1 MILLNRIKYISVVF
15 LILIVIFSNISVF
28 AVDKEELKIT
38 SKAGIV
44 MEQSTGRVLWEKN
57 SKEKLK
63 IASTTKILTAIVVV
77 ENIDLDA
84 TVVISKKAAS
94 TGGSTVGLVAG
105 KTVTVKSLLYG
116 LLLKSGNDC
125 AVALAE
131 GTCGSVEEFVN
142 MMNKKAYNIGAKDTR
157 CTNPHGLDTEDNY
170 STAYDIAKIT
180 CYAKNI
186 DIISKIMNT
195 ESTTVNFGNV
205 PKFLANT
212 NRLLFTYEYCNGGK
226 TGYTA
231 IANRCL
237 VATAKRDNLEIVA
250 VILGANTTD
259 IRFKEGKELL
269 KYGIENYTMLDVTNI
284 TNYHIE
290 VGITKG
296 VCDSYIEEGN
306 IKMNIPLKEG
316 ELEKICIKKETISNI
331 NAPLI
336 KGKYIGKV
344 ELYIGEELIH
354 SKDLYAKCNVRKKNI
369 KDYVLLS
376 LKGIFQNDVMS

>member
-1 MILLNRIKYISVVF
+1 MLLKKKRYIYVV
-15 LILIVIFSNISVF
+15 LLLLLTVLSNNVF
-28 AVDKEELKIT
+28 AVEKEELNIK

-44 MEQSTGRVLWEKN
+44 LEQSTGRVLWEKN

-77 ENIDLDA
+77 ENIDLA
-84 TVVISKKAAS
+84 SKVVISKKAAL
-94 TGGSTVGLVAG
+94 TGGSTVGLVSG
-105 KTVTVKSLLYG
+105 KEVTVKSLLYG

-131 GTCGSVEEFVN
+131 HVGGNVDEFVN
-142 MMNKKAYNIGAKDTR
+142 MMNKKAYEIGAKDTY

-195 ESTTVNFGNV
+195 ESITVNFGNTA
-205 PKFLANT
+205 KFLANT
-212 NRLLFTYEYCNGGK
+212 NRLLTTYEYCNGGK

-237 VATAKRDNLEIVA
+237 VATAKKDKLQVVA
-250 VILGANTTD
+250 VILGADTTD

-269 KYGIENYTMLDVTNI
+269 KYAIENYSMVDMKSIAKYYVRVNVI
-284 TNYHIE
+284 K
-290 VGITKG
+290 GISDLYTDNSS
-296 VCDSYIEEGN
+296 VDIC
-306 IKMNIPLKEG
+306 IPLKTG
-316 ELEKICIKKETISNI
+316 ELEKVYVKQDIITEIK
-331 NAPLI
+331 APLN
-336 KGKYIGKV
+336 IGDFMGNV
-344 ELYIGEELIH
+344 GLYIGEDRVY
-354 SKDLYAKCNVRKKNI
+354 SKDIYAKYSIRKKGV
-369 KDYVLLS
+369 KDYIILALM
-376 LKGIFQNDVMS
+376 GMFQNDSID

>member
-1 MILLNRIKYISVVF
+1 MLKKRKYIYGVLLMILSVIS
-15 LILIVIFSNISVF
+15 NNVF
-28 AVDKEELKIT
+28 AVEKEELKIT

-44 MEQSTGRVLWEKN
+44 LEQNTGRVLWEKN

-77 ENIDLDA
+77 ENTDLDSK
-84 TVVISKKAAS
+84 VVISKKAAL
-94 TGGSTVGLVAG
+94 TGGSTVGLISG
-105 KTVTVKSLLYG
+105 KEVTVKSLLYG

-131 GTCGSVEEFVN
+131 YVGGNVDEFVK
-142 MMNKKAYNIGAKDTR
+142 MMNRKAYEIGAKDTH

-186 DIISKIMNT
+186 EVLSKIMNT
-195 ESTTVNFGNV
+195 ESITVDFGNTS
-205 PKFLANT
+205 KFLANT

-237 VATAKRDNLEIVA
+237 VATAKKDNLEVVA

-269 KYGIENYTMLDVTNI
+269 KYAIENYIMVDVENI
-284 TNYHIE
+284 TNYN
-290 VGITKG
+290 V
-296 VCDSYIEEGN
+296 N
-306 IKMNIPLKEG
+306 IKIIKGISSLYTDTSSINICIPLKSG
-316 ELEKICIKKETISNI
+316 ELEKVYVKQDTLTNV
-331 NAPLI
+331 NAPLNS
-336 KGKYIGKV
+336 GEFIGKV
-344 ELYIGEELIH
+344 YLYIGDELLYT
-354 SKDLYAKCNVRKKNI
+354 KDLYAKYSVRKKTV
-369 KDYVLLS
+369 KDYIILALRGV
-376 LKGIFQNDVMS
+376 FQNDVIH

>member
-1 MILLNRIKYISVVF
+1 MLKKRKYIYGVLLMILSVIS
-15 LILIVIFSNISVF
+15 NNVF
-28 AVDKEELKIT
+28 AVEKEELKIT

-44 MEQSTGRVLWEKN
+44 LEQNTGRVLWEKN

-77 ENIDLDA
+77 ENTDLDSK
-84 TVVISKKAAS
+84 VVISKKAAL
-94 TGGSTVGLVAG
+94 TGGSTVGLISG
-105 KTVTVKSLLYG
+105 KEVTVKSLLYG

-131 GTCGSVEEFVN
+131 YVGGNVDEFVK
-142 MMNKKAYNIGAKDTR
+142 MMNRKAYEIGAKDTH

-186 DIISKIMNT
+186 EVLSKIMNT
-195 ESTTVNFGNV
+195 ESITVDFGNTS
-205 PKFLANT
+205 KFLANT

-237 VATAKRDNLEIVA
+237 VATAKKDNLEVVA

-269 KYGIENYTMLDVTNI
+269 KYAIENYIMVDVENI
-284 TNYHIE
+284 TNYN
-290 VGITKG
+290 V
-296 VCDSYIEEGN
+296 N
-306 IKMNIPLKEG
+306 IKIIKGISSLYTDTSSINICIQLKSG
-316 ELEKICIKKETISNI
+316 ELEKVYVKQDTLTNV
-331 NAPLI
+331 NAPLNS
-336 KGKYIGKV
+336 GEFIGKV
-344 ELYIGEELIH
+344 YLYIGDELLYT
-354 SKDLYAKCNVRKKNI
+354 KDLYAKYSVRKKTV
-369 KDYVLLS
+369 KDYIILALRGV
-376 LKGIFQNDVMS
+376 FQNDVIH

>member
-1 MILLNRIKYISVVF
+1 MLLKKKRYIYVVLLLLLTIL
-15 LILIVIFSNISVF
+15 SNNVF
-28 AVDKEELKIT
+28 AVEKEELNIT

-44 MEQSTGRVLWEKN
+44 LEQSTGRVLWEKN
-57 SKEKLK
+57 SKEKMK

-77 ENIDLDA
+77 ENIDLDSK
-84 TVVISKKAAS
+84 VVISKKAAL
-94 TGGSTVGLVAG
+94 TGGSTVGLVSG
-105 KTVTVKSLLYG
+105 KEVTVKSLLYG

-131 GTCGSVEEFVN
+131 HVGGNVDEFVN
-142 MMNKKAYNIGAKDTR
+142 MMNKKACEIGAKDTH

-195 ESTTVNFGNV
+195 ESITVNFGNTA
-205 PKFLANT
+205 KFLANT
-212 NRLLFTYEYCNGGK
+212 NRLLTTYEYCNGGK

-237 VATAKRDNLEIVA
+237 VATAKKDNLQVVA

-269 KYGIENYTMLDVTNI
+269 KYAIENYSMVDMKSIAKYYVNVNTI
-284 TNYHIE
+284 K
-290 VGITKG
+290 GICG
-296 VCDSYIEEGN
+296 SYTDNSSVDIC
-306 IKMNIPLKEG
+306 IPLKTG
-316 ELEKICIKKETISNI
+316 ELEKVRVKQDIITEIK
-331 NAPLI
+331 APLN
-336 KGKYIGKV
+336 IGDFMGNV
-344 ELYIGEELIH
+344 GLYIGEEMVY
-354 SKDLYAKCNVRKKNI
+354 SKDIYAKYSIRKKGV
-369 KDYVLLS
+369 KDYIILALM
-376 LKGIFQNDVMS
+376 GMFQNDSID

>member
-1 MILLNRIKYISVVF
+1 MLKKRRYIYVVLL
-15 LILIVIFSNISVF
+15 LLLTALSNNVF
-28 AVDKEELKIT
+28 AVEKEELKIT

-44 MEQSTGRVLWEKN
+44 LEQNTGRVLWEKN

-63 IASTTKILTAIVVV
+63 IASITKILTAIVVV
-77 ENIDLDA
+77 ENTDLDSK
-84 TVVISKKAAS
+84 VVISKKAAL
-94 TGGSTVGLVAG
+94 TGGSTVGLISG
-105 KTVTVKSLLYG
+105 KEVTVKSLLYG

-131 GTCGSVEEFVN
+131 YVGGNVDEFVK
-142 MMNKKAYNIGAKDTR
+142 MMNRKAYEIGAKDTH

-186 DIISKIMNT
+186 EVLSKIMNT
-195 ESTTVNFGNV
+195 ESITVDFGNTS
-205 PKFLANT
+205 KFLANT

-237 VATAKRDNLEIVA
+237 VATAKKDNLEVVA

-269 KYGIENYTMLDVTNI
+269 KYAIENYIMVDVENI
-284 TNYHIE
+284 TNYN
-290 VGITKG
+290 V
-296 VCDSYIEEGN
+296 N
-306 IKMNIPLKEG
+306 IKIIKGISSQYTDTSSINICIPLKSG
-316 ELEKICIKKETISNI
+316 ELEKVYVKQDTLTNV
-331 NAPLI
+331 NAPLNS
-336 KGKYIGKV
+336 GEFIGKV
-344 ELYIGEELIH
+344 YLYIGDELLYT
-354 SKDLYAKCNVRKKNI
+354 KDLYAKYSVGKKNV
-369 KDYVLLS
+369 KDYIILALRGV
-376 LKGIFQNDVMS
+376 FQNDGIH

>member
-1 MILLNRIKYISVVF
+1 MLKKRRYIYVVLLMILSVIS
-15 LILIVIFSNISVF
+15 NNVF
-28 AVDKEELKIT
+28 AVEKEELKIT

-44 MEQSTGRVLWEKN
+44 LEQSTGRVLWEKN

-77 ENIDLDA
+77 ENTDLDSK
-84 TVVISKKAAS
+84 VVISKKAAL
-94 TGGSTVGLVAG
+94 TGGSTVGLISG
-105 KTVTVKSLLYG
+105 KEVTVKSLLYG

-131 GTCGSVEEFVN
+131 YVGGNVDEFVK
-142 MMNKKAYNIGAKDTR
+142 MMNRKAYEIGAKDTH

-186 DIISKIMNT
+186 EVLSKIMNT
-195 ESTTVNFGNV
+195 ESITVDFGNTS
-205 PKFLANT
+205 KFLANT

-237 VATAKRDNLEIVA
+237 VATAKKDNLEVVA

-269 KYGIENYTMLDVTNI
+269 KYAIENYIMVDVENI
-284 TNYHIE
+284 TNYN
-290 VGITKG
+290 V
-296 VCDSYIEEGN
+296 N
-306 IKMNIPLKEG
+306 IKIIKGISSQYTDTSSINICIPLKSG
-316 ELEKICIKKETISNI
+316 ELEKVYVKQDALTNVNS
-331 NAPLI
+331 PLNSGEI
-336 KGKYIGKV
+336 IGKV
-344 ELYIGEELIH
+344 YLYIGDELVH
-354 SKDLYAKCNVRKKNI
+354 TKDLYAKYSVGKKNV
-369 KDYVLLS
+369 KDYIILALRGV
-376 LKGIFQNDVMS
+376 FQNDGIH

>member
-1 MILLNRIKYISVVF
+1 MLLKKKRYIYVVLLLLLTIL
-15 LILIVIFSNISVF
+15 SNNVF
-28 AVDKEELKIT
+28 AVEKEELKIT
-38 SKAGIV
+38 SKAGV
-44 MEQSTGRVLWEKN
+44 VLEQSTGRVLWEKN

-77 ENIDLDA
+77 ENIDLDSK
-84 TVVISKKAAS
+84 VVISKKAAL
-94 TGGSTVGLVAG
+94 TGGSTVGLVSG
-105 KTVTVKSLLYG
+105 KEVTVKSLLYG

-131 GTCGSVEEFVN
+131 HVGGNVDEFVN
-142 MMNKKAYNIGAKDTR
+142 MMNKKAYEIGAKDTH

-195 ESTTVNFGNV
+195 ESITVNFGNTA
-205 PKFLANT
+205 KFLANT
-212 NRLLFTYEYCNGGK
+212 NRLLTTYEYCNGGK

-237 VATAKRDNLEIVA
+237 VATAKKDNLQVVA

-269 KYGIENYTMLDVTNI
+269 KYAIENYSMVDMKSIAKYYVSVNVI
-284 TNYHIE
+284 K
-290 VGITKG
+290 GISDLYTDNSSMDI
-296 VCDSYIEEGN
+296 C
-306 IKMNIPLKEG
+306 IPLRSG
-316 ELEKICIKKETISNI
+316 ELEKVHVKQDVITEIK
-331 NAPLI
+331 APL
-336 KGKYIGKV
+336 KIGDFMGNV
-344 ELYIGEELIH
+344 GLYIGEELVY
-354 SKDLYAKCNVRKKNI
+354 SKDIYAKYSIRKKGV
-369 KDYVLLS
+369 KDYIILALM
-376 LKGIFQNDVMS
+376 GMFQNDSID

>member
-1 MILLNRIKYISVVF
+1 MLKKRKYIYGVLLMILSVIS
-15 LILIVIFSNISVF
+15 NNVF
-28 AVDKEELKIT
+28 AVEIEELKIT

-44 MEQSTGRVLWEKN
+44 LEQNTGRVLWEKN

-77 ENIDLDA
+77 ENTDLDSK
-84 TVVISKKAAS
+84 VVISKKAAL
-94 TGGSTVGLVAG
+94 TGGSTVGLISG
-105 KTVTVKSLLYG
+105 KEVTVKSLLYG

-131 GTCGSVEEFVN
+131 YVGGNVDEFVK
-142 MMNKKAYNIGAKDTR
+142 MMNRKAYEIGAKDTH

-186 DIISKIMNT
+186 EVLSKIMNT
-195 ESTTVNFGNV
+195 ESITVDFGNTS
-205 PKFLANT
+205 KFLANT

-237 VATAKRDNLEIVA
+237 VATAKKDNLEVVA

-269 KYGIENYTMLDVTNI
+269 KYAIENYIMVDVENI
-284 TNYHIE
+284 TNYN
-290 VGITKG
+290 V
-296 VCDSYIEEGN
+296 N
-306 IKMNIPLKEG
+306 IKIIKGISSLYTDTSSINICIPLKSG
-316 ELEKICIKKETISNI
+316 ELEKVYVKQDTLTNV
-331 NAPLI
+331 NAPLNS
-336 KGKYIGKV
+336 GEFIGKV
-344 ELYIGEELIH
+344 YLYIGDELLYT
-354 SKDLYAKCNVRKKNI
+354 KDLYAKYSVRKKTV
-369 KDYVLLS
+369 KDYIILALRGV
-376 LKGIFQNDVMS
+376 FQNDVIH

>member
-1 MILLNRIKYISVVF
+1 MLKKRKYIYGVLLMILSVIS
-15 LILIVIFSNISVF
+15 NNVF
-28 AVDKEELKIT
+28 AVEKEELNIT

-44 MEQSTGRVLWEKN
+44 LEQSTGRVLWEKN

-77 ENIDLDA
+77 ENTDLDSK
-84 TVVISKKAAS
+84 VVISKKAAL
-94 TGGSTVGLVAG
+94 TGGSTVGLISG
-105 KTVTVKSLLYG
+105 KEVTVKSLLYG

-131 GTCGSVEEFVN
+131 YVGENVDEFVK
-142 MMNKKAYNIGAKDTR
+142 MMNKKAYEIGAKDTH

-170 STAYDIAKIT
+170 STAYDISKIT

-186 DIISKIMNT
+186 EVLSKIMNT
-195 ESTTVNFGNV
+195 ESITVNFGNTS
-205 PKFLANT
+205 KFLANT

-237 VATAKRDNLEIVA
+237 VATAKKDNLEVVA

-269 KYGIENYTMLDVTNI
+269 KYAIENYIMVDVENI
-284 TNYHIE
+284 TNYN
-290 VGITKG
+290 V
-296 VCDSYIEEGN
+296 N
-306 IKMNIPLKEG
+306 IKIIKGISSLYTDTSSINICIPLKSG
-316 ELEKICIKKETISNI
+316 ELEKVYVKQDTLTNV
-331 NAPLI
+331 NAPLNS
-336 KGKYIGKV
+336 GEFIGKV
-344 ELYIGEELIH
+344 YLYIGDELLYT
-354 SKDLYAKCNVRKKNI
+354 KDLYAKYSVRKKTV
-369 KDYVLLS
+369 KDYIILALRGV
-376 LKGIFQNDVMS
+376 FQNDVIH

>member
-1 MILLNRIKYISVVF
+1 MIKKRRYIYGILLMLLTV
-15 LILIVIFSNISVF
+15 LSNNVN

-44 MEQSTGRVLWEKN
+44 LEQSTGRVLWEKN
-57 SKEKLK
+57 SKERLK
-63 IASTTKILTAIVVV
+63 IASTTKILTSIVVV
-77 ENIDLDA
+77 ENVDLDSK
-84 TVVISKKAAS
+84 VVISKKAAL
-94 TGGSTVGLVAG
+94 TGGSTVGLISG
-105 KTVTVKSLLYG
+105 KEVTVRSLLYG

-131 GTCGSVEEFVN
+131 YVGGNVDEFVN
-142 MMNKKAYNIGAKDTR
+142 MMNKKAYEIGAKDTY

-186 DIISKIMNT
+186 EILSKIMNT
-195 ESTTVNFGNV
+195 ESITVNFGNV

-237 VATAKRDNLEIVA
+237 VATAKKDNLEIVA
-250 VILGANTTD
+250 VILGADTTD

-269 KYGIENYTMLDVTNI
+269 KYAIENYSMIDVESLTKYYVSVDVI
-284 TNYHIE
+284 
-290 VGITKG
+290 KG
-296 VCDSYIEEGN
+296 VCNSYKDTSSID
-306 IKMNIPLKEG
+306 ICIPLKLG
-316 ELEKICIKKETISNI
+316 ELEKLHVKQDIVTYVK
-331 NAPLI
+331 APLNV
-336 KGKYIGKV
+336 GCYIGNV
-344 ELYIGEELIH
+344 NLYIGEELLH
-354 SKDLYAKCNVRKKNI
+354 SKDIYAKRDIRKKEV
-369 KDYVLLS
+369 KDYIILALMS
-376 LKGIFQNDVMS
+376 IFQNDGID

>member
-1 MILLNRIKYISVVF
+1 MLKKRRYIYVVLL
-15 LILIVIFSNISVF
+15 LLLTALSNNVF
-28 AVDKEELKIT
+28 AVEKEELKIT

-44 MEQSTGRVLWEKN
+44 LEQNTGRVLWEKN

-63 IASTTKILTAIVVV
+63 IASITKILTAIVVV
-77 ENIDLDA
+77 ENTDLDSK
-84 TVVISKKAAS
+84 VVISKKAAL
-94 TGGSTVGLVAG
+94 TGGSTVGLISG
-105 KTVTVKSLLYG
+105 KEVTVKSLLYG

-131 GTCGSVEEFVN
+131 YVGGNVDEFVK
-142 MMNKKAYNIGAKDTR
+142 MMNRKAYEIGAKDTH

-186 DIISKIMNT
+186 EVLSKIMNT
-195 ESTTVNFGNV
+195 ESITVDFGNTS
-205 PKFLANT
+205 KFLANT

-237 VATAKRDNLEIVA
+237 VATAKKDNLEVVA

-269 KYGIENYTMLDVTNI
+269 KYAIENYIMVDTENMTKYDVNI
-284 TNYHIE
+284 KIIKGICDLYTDNSSINICIPLTYVHHCIQHKALYHI
-290 VGITKG
+290 
-296 VCDSYIEEGN
+296 
-306 IKMNIPLKEG
+306 
-316 ELEKICIKKETISNI
+316 
-331 NAPLI
+331 
-336 KGKYIGKV
+336 
-344 ELYIGEELIH
+344 
-354 SKDLYAKCNVRKKNI
+354 
-369 KDYVLLS
+369 
-376 LKGIFQNDVMS
+376 